1 MLALDKVRRAVRDPR
16 ATGYALR
23 GKLTPDALFRRYA
36 ARARGAGLDRV
47 YFVLSFDCDTE
58 DDIAVVWDVHSRLAD
73 MGVQPVYAVAGDLLR
88 TGEKVYRRIRETGAQ
103 FINHGNRKH
112 TYFDD
117 ALGRHASCFF
127 YDEEPR
133 EDIRGDIMGGDETLR
148 AVLGV
153 EPIGFR
159 TPHFGTFQ
167 RREQLVFLH
176 GVLKE
181 LGYRFSTSTVP
192 LHGFRH
198 GAIFDA
204 FGLPEIPVSGCAT
217 TPLRILDTWSCF
229 MAPDR
234 VLSPKDYLREGEAMS
249 KRLSAL
255 GTGVLNYYADPIHIH
270 DQPIFFETVKAWTE
284 AAQPADYQR
293 IMDALA

>member
-1 MLALDKVRRAVRDPR
+1 MVLAKVRRAVRDPL
-16 ATGYALR
+16 AAGYAIR
-23 GKLTPDALFRRYA
+23 GKLDPETLFKRYA
-36 ARARGAGLDRV
+36 ARARAAGLDRV
-47 YFVLSFDCDTE
+47 YFILSFDCDTE

-88 TGEKVYRRIRETGAQ
+88 AGESVYTRIRETGAQ

-112 TYFDD
+112 TYFDK

-127 YDEEPR
+127 YDEETR
-133 EDIRGDIMGGDETLR
+133 EDVRADIIGGDDSLR

-153 EPIGFR
+153 EPTGYR

-176 GVLKE
+176 GVLRE
-181 LGYRFSTSTVP
+181 LGYRFSTSTSP
-192 LHGFRH
+192 LYGFRH

-217 TPLRILDTWSCF
+217 MPLRILDTWACF
-229 MAPDR
+229 AAPDR
-234 VLSPKDYLREGEAMS
+234 QLGPGDYLSEGAAMG
-249 KRLSAL
+249 KRLGAL
-255 GTGVLNYYADPIHIH
+255 GTGILNYYADPIHIH
-270 DQPIFFETVKAWTE
+270 DQPLFFDTVKAWTE
-284 AAQPADYQR
+284 TAQPADYQQ
-293 IMDALA
+293 IMDAVA

>member
-1 MLALDKVRRAVRDPR
+1 MLAFDKVRRAVRDPL
-16 ATGYALR
+16 AAGYAIR
-23 GKLTPDALFRRYA
+23 GKLDRDTLFKRYA
-36 ARARGAGLDRV
+36 SRARAAGLDRV

-88 TGEKVYRRIRETGAQ
+88 TGEKVYGRIRETGAQ

-133 EDIRGDIMGGDETLR
+133 EDIRNDIMGGDETLR
-148 AVLGV
+148 AVLDV

-176 GVLKE
+176 NVLKE

-192 LHGFRH
+192 LYGFRH
-198 GAIFDA
+198 GAIFDTYG
-204 FGLPEIPVSGCAT
+204 FPEIPVSGCAT
-217 TPLRILDTWSCF
+217 APLRILDTWSCF
-229 MAPDR
+229 MAPGR
-234 VLSPKDYLREGEAMS
+234 TLSPADYRREGKAMS
-249 KRLSAL
+249 QRLGAL
-255 GTGVLNYYADPIHIH
+255 GAGILNYYADPIHIH
-270 DQPIFFETVKAWTE
+270 DQPIFFETVKAWAE
-284 AAQPADYQR
+284 AAQSADYQQ